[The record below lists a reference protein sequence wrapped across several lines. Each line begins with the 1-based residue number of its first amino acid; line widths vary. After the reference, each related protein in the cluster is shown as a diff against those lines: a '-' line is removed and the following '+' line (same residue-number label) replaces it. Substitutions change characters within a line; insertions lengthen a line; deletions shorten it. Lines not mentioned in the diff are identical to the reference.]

1 MFAVHVHAA
10 PYDMV
15 FRYHIRRY
23 NLPFFNIFFSFFQ
36 LIPYILISA
45 DWAFNKPFVKIKKTV
60 EEMVRR
66 YKIKTNHFK
75 SVNV

>member
-10 PYDMV
+10 SYDMV
-15 FRYHIRRY
+15 FRYHIHRY
-23 NLPFFNIFFSFFQ
+23 SLPPF
-36 LIPYILISA
+36 ILIST
-45 DWAFNKPFVKIKKTV
+45 DWAFNKPFLKIKKSV

-66 YKIKTNHFK
+66 YKIITNHFK